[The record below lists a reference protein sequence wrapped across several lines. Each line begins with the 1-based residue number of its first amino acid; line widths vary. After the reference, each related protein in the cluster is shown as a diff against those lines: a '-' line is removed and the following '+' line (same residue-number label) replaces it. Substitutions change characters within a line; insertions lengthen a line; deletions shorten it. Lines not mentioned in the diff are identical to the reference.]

1 MTDGLLILFGETFRL
16 GGQGNRNTGS
26 EQSYDEQINAAKS
39 HIKFIS
45 SLQKKN
51 INMIVSINSYT
62 TRYDKDL
69 TDIYKDVLYDSIFYT
84 NLLGQNA
91 LINNCIN
98 RIDTIHSFDFI
109 LCMRIDLFLKDKFTE
124 IFKLDDDKILFPSI
138 CFEPCHKIGIHPR
151 VNDMMMYIPKK
162 YINFFKQNGV
172 NLHHDTWYNL
182 VTYHNFNYEQLD
194 MMINTYHD
202 SDSAK
207 DYNPIYY
214 IVNRP
219 ENSIH
224 TTKKIFDKYTFCLI
238 NIIFDFFNLLYT
250 NLVAFVK
257 GIL

>member
-1 MTDGLLILFGETFRL
+1 MNMNKVLLILFGESFRL

-26 EQSYDEQINAAKS
+26 EESYEEQIKAAKS
-39 HIKFIS
+39 HINFIS

-51 INMIVSINSYT
+51 INIIVSINSYT

-69 TDIYKDVLYDSIFYT
+69 TDIYKDVLYDNIFYT
-84 NLLGQNA
+84 NLLGQSA

-98 RIDTIHSFDFI
+98 RINDINNYDFI
-109 LCMRIDLFLKDKFTE
+109 LCMRIDIFLKDKFIE
-124 IFKLDDDKILFPSI
+124 IFKLDDNKILFPSI
-138 CFEPCHKIGIHPR
+138 CFEPYHKIGIHPR
-151 VNDMMMYIPKK
+151 VNDIMMYIPKK

-172 NLHHDTWYNL
+172 NLYHDTWYNL
-182 VTYHNFNYEQLD
+182 VTKYNFNYEQLD
-194 MMINTYHD
+194 TMLNTYHD

-224 TTKKIFDKYTFCLI
+224 TTKKIFDKYNF
-238 NIIFDFFNLLYT
+238 
-250 NLVAFVK
+250 
-257 GIL
+257 